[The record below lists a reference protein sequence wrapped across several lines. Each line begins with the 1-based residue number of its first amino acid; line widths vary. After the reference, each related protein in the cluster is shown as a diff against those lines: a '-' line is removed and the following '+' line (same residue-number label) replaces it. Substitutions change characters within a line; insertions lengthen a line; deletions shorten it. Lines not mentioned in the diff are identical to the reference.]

1 MGNKGR
7 ACIIVPT
14 LADGIHACPIQLE
27 THEDIIV
34 PSQPLGGTTGHLLG
48 DQGAIPFITIF
59 GALLFIL
66 AHVGLHLASQRPS

>member
-1 MGNKGR
+1 MSHHGRQRR

-34 PSQPLGGTTGHLLG
+34 PSQPLVGTTGHLLG
-48 DQGAIPFITIF
+48 DQGTTPFITIL
-59 GALLFIL
+59 GALLLIL
-66 AHVGLHLASQRPS
+66 AHMESI